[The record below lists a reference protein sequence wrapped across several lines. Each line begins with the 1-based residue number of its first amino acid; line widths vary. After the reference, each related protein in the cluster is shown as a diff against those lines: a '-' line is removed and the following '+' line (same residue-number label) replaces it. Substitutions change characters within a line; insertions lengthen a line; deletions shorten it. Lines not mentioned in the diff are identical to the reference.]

1 MSINKR
7 KPEPENE
14 LATHAKRSTAAV
26 DFSGIRLPVEDL
38 MAVLRADAGLQP
50 ADWDRLQDLHGQYD
64 AGTLSRR
71 DFVDNM
77 AAIIGSTNKLFTM
90 VKMALSKSASV
101 AALGA
106 DAILPLR
113 RIALQRMSSTTSSA
127 SSSSTPGGHE
137 VASILGPNRPPSS
150 SRTRSGPGVASPS
163 TPAIHTLVHSFHCDD
178 DDCDRP
184 KCRELKLVLKRME
197 AHVGTCPAWRTPLGV
212 PVKECKTCR
221 LWKTLT
227 RTVDTRNRAAQPQA
241 AQPQAAQPQ
250 EVRSSSPASTL
261 Q

>member
-1 MSINKR
+1 MSINPNKR

-14 LATHAKRSTAAV
+14 LATHAKRSTAAA

-127 SSSSTPGGHE
+127 SSSSTPGGH
-137 VASILGPNRPPSS
+137 
-150 SRTRSGPGVASPS
+150 
-163 TPAIHTLVHSFHCDD
+163 
-178 DDCDRP
+178 
-184 KCRELKLVLKRME
+184 
-197 AHVGTCPAWRTPLGV
+197 
-212 PVKECKTCR
+212 
-221 LWKTLT
+221 
-227 RTVDTRNRAAQPQA
+227 
-241 AQPQAAQPQ
+241 
-250 EVRSSSPASTL
+250 
-261 Q
+261 